1 MSSQSISWDD
11 VPKEQF
17 ILGVTR
23 QVALGEKVMLGRIL
37 FDKGAKVPTHKHE
50 SEQIT
55 HVLSGKLLF
64 IIDGVEAIV
73 SPGQTIHIPSNV
85 DHSAEA
91 IEQTEEIDAFSPI
104 RLDWLDGSNVY
115 KN

>member
-1 MSSQSISWDD
+1 MCIRDS
-11 VPKEQF
+11 
-17 ILGVTR
+17 
-23 QVALGEKVMLGRIL
+23 
-37 FDKGAKVPTHKHE
+37 
-50 SEQIT
+50 
-55 HVLSGKLLF
+55 
-64 IIDGVEAIV
+64 
-73 SPGQTIHIPSNV
+73 PSNV

>member
-1 MSSQSISWDD
+1 MSIQSISWDD

-17 ILGVTR
+17 IPGVTR
-23 QVALGEKVMLGRIL
+23 QIALGEKVMLGRIL
-37 FDKGAKVPTHKHE
+37 FDKGAKVPSHKHE

-64 IIDGVEAIV
+64 IIDGEEAIV
-73 SPGQTIHIPSNV
+73 NPGQTIHIPSNV